1 MPGILLKKRPLSR
14 YLKDY
19 KHSQTHCSQCGKLLD
34 RMALVFRG
42 KIINKEAIARMD
54 QPIDDA
60 VWQNVQHELTALCRF
75 CSEISCNSHPS
86 YFDIMAFKQYLFE
99 QTEMSHSTIRE
110 YVVRL
115 RRLDEM
121 LVARNYQRTNSPTVP
136 TISASLTICL
146 ARRTTTTAL
155 RCANTISISPG
166 SAATGDFPR
175 PLAGICGSPV
185 IKDDYSSSHLLNLS
199 VIRCRYSIPWGK

>member
-1 MPGILLKKRPLSR
+1 MRGILLKKRPLSR

-115 RRLDEM
+115 RRWTKCWWR
-121 LVARNYQRTNSPTVP
+121 ATTRRTSSPAAP
-136 TISASLTICL
+136 AISASSTICL
-146 ARRTTTTAL
+146 PRRTTTTAL

-166 SAATGDFPR
+166 SAVTETFPR
-175 PLAGICGSPV
+175 PLGRG
-185 IKDDYSSSHLLNLS
+185 LLF
-199 VIRCRYSIPWGK
+199 PP

>member
-121 LVARNYQRTNSPTVP
+121 LVARNYPADKFAS
-136 TISASLTICL
+136 SASHQRIIDDLPT
-146 ARRTTTTAL
+146 AAHTTTAL

-166 SAATGDFPR
+166 SAVTETFPGR
-175 PLAGICGSPV
+175 WAGACCFPV
-185 IKDDYSSSHLLNLS
+185 IKDDYSVH
-199 VIRCRYSIPWGK
+199 I

>member
-121 LVARNYQRTNSPTVP
+121 LEGRLGHCRIAEVQLGTEDVRAEAHAEMCSGR
-136 TISASLTICL
+136 SASWEVDPT
-146 ARRTTTTAL
+146 
-155 RCANTISISPG
+155 N
-166 SAATGDFPR
+166 
-175 PLAGICGSPV
+175 
-185 IKDDYSSSHLLNLS
+185 
-199 VIRCRYSIPWGK
+199 

>member
-1 MPGILLKKRPLSR
+1 MMPGKQLKKRPLSR

-19 KHSQTHCSQCGKLLD
+19 KHSQTHCSQCEKVLD

-54 QPIDDA
+54 QPIDDL
-60 VWQNVQHELTALCRF
+60 VWQNVQCELTALCRF

-99 QTEMSHSTIRE
+99 QTEMNHSTIRE

-121 LVARNYQRTNSPTVP
+121 LVAHNYPADRFASAFNHQRIIDDLPPAANDNYR
-136 TISASLTICL
+136 I
-146 ARRTTTTAL
+146 AL
-155 RCANTISISPG
+155 RKY
-166 SAATGDFPR
+166 DQY
-175 PLAGICGSPV
+175 LAWQKS
-185 IKDDYSSSHLLNLS
+185 Y
-199 VIRCRYSIPWGK
+199 

>member
-115 RRLDEM
+115 RQLDEM
-121 LVARNYQRTNSPTVP
+121 LVARNYPADKFANCASHQRIIDDLP
-136 TISASLTICL
+136 SAAHNNYRI
-146 ARRTTTTAL
+146 AL
-155 RCANTISISPG
+155 RKY
-166 SAATGDFPR
+166 DQY
-175 PLAGICGSPV
+175 LAWQRS
-185 IKDDYSSSHLLNLS
+185 Y
-199 VIRCRYSIPWGK
+199 

>member
-1 MPGILLKKRPLSR
+1 MSGTVLKKRPLSR
-14 YLKDY
+14 YVKDY
-19 KHSQTHCSQCGKLLD
+19 KLTQTHCGQCGKQLD

-54 QPIDDA
+54 QPIDEQ
-60 VWQNVQHELTALCRF
+60 VWQSVQQELTALCRF

-99 QTEMSHSTIRE
+99 QTEMSHSTVRE

-121 LVARNYQRTNSPTVP
+121 LSARNYPAEKLSNGCCYHLIDDLP
-136 TISASLTICL
+136 SAGHNNYRI
-146 ARRTTTTAL
+146 AL
-155 RCANTISISPG
+155 RKY
-166 SAATGDFPR
+166 DQY
-175 PLAGICGSPV
+175 LAWQKS
-185 IKDDYSSSHLLNLS
+185 Y
-199 VIRCRYSIPWGK
+199 